1 MLYFPKGDT
10 AMSMQDE
17 QQIERY
23 IELNPHKPWLA
34 EAWLKDYGIAVWA
47 LVGHLGAVD
56 GDVDRVAAD
65 YEVPRAVVEAALAY
79 YRRHKSLIDARIAAN
94 STDEVPITG
103 TLASTM

>member
-1 MLYFPKGDT
+1 MMHGRISLQDMFHPVAISPRVHMLYFPKGDT
-10 AMSMQDE
+10 VMSMQDE

-79 YRRHKSLIDARIAAN
+79 
-94 STDEVPITG
+94 
-103 TLASTM
+103 